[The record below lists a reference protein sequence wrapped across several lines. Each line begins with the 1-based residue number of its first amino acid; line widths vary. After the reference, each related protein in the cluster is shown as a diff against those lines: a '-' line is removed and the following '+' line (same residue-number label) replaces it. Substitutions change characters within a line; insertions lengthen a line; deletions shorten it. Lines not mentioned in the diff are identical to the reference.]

1 MNTADIQNCLIEKAS
16 AKASKVLEVEYIPK
30 RSLCEYLEHIE
41 KESLYKESVAYI
53 YSDYINYCNKGIKPI
68 NPMNRTAF
76 SRAMVQCGFRIK
88 PIKKNKKVVRCFY
101 W

>member
-1 MNTADIQNCLIEKAS
+1 MNTADIQKCLVEKVS
-16 AKASKVLEVEYIPK
+16 AKASKILEADYIPK
-30 RSLCEYLEHIE
+30 RSLCEYLEYIE

-53 YSDYINYCNKGIKPI
+53 YSDYINHCDKSIKP
-68 NPMNRTAF
+68 MSRTAF
-76 SRAMVQCGFRIK
+76 SRAMIQCGFRIK